1 MAILSFQINGEEYTD
16 TALTAC
22 ELALDGT
29 PRYFNADR
37 YGIPIVNVPIYID
50 SDGLIV
56 DKFIEDEHG
65 VKDPGKRYW
74 YKTNLG
80 YVIRVG
86 EDGIIREVF
95 TCTNEEAPKPNFL
108 TESNYKLDNVARPL
122 LRTNPKL
129 TTNIKIIAD
138 GGNKIYLESIDASRD
153 LASIKYKRNEI
164 SPAGYYSYDIAHF
177 FNSKKTPYD
186 IAYRTRRTESDLS
199 VLDDYQSQLEEDYQ
213 YGATLNYS
221 KLYEE
226 KFRIFA
232 PIWADLNMPKK
243 FVIFK
248 VAKPATSTAFDDTAD
263 GNLARIQS
271 MLANAEIV
279 KTFDLTNNSSIGQ
292 YIRNHVQDER
302 FPTSPLTFSFE
313 KNEKSSYNGIDLVKG
328 GFTSKPEY
336 LHNDLV
342 RTDKPLIEANDFIT
356 DGFKRN
362 SMVSANILNLEFLFD
377 DLTAADYSVN
387 RYFGLYVDDID
398 SGLGEISSSN
408 YGKLKFKS
416 VDSYVM
422 PELGYS
428 GIPSSKLIQTTPTLG
443 YVSLADKYF
452 KIDSNSY
459 YDESNLDLNVIDS
472 GDEITKNLGI
482 KDTGKSIN
490 IEEYQ
495 GRGFDF
501 VKFKIKATPI
511 INDNIAI
518 VGTKEEAYNFKFIK
532 HTPGETITVT
542 DASGPRFSFFTG
554 PTQADGFANFKAGFD
569 ASTLT
574 TLMYFS
580 QDSNSVYLTETLA
593 GLGDLELAITGAPNN
608 ILKVTKIYTNVNL
621 NENTVYAAGP
631 GVLQKGRFEGNKF
644 SQDGKLSDIAIAI
657 SAAINN
663 LKDFTSFNSGEY
675 VYVKSNIAGYRTM
688 QNAFLINSGNNVD
701 FIDADN
707 VDADNLLGLG
717 ANVTG
722 DWAAHYFNGGHNEN
736 QSVLIS
742 GNTISEVSV
751 GDYLP
756 TKYNNTYNKVIDI
769 VDNIDDIT
777 GDFHKLILEDTNSI
791 SSGEAR
797 LFRENKLLIGLFSAY
812 NVYDLNFDFYDTANS
827 DLKGLG
833 KEKSANI
840 KYNPYKDIKAFL
852 ATSEIPGNP
861 PYEGLLPEDVLDEAY
876 DLDPIDYFSNL
887 LPVLENETIEGVT
900 SGFLASEFDRL
911 QENNTKEFAINSRV
925 VPNINKWVLK
935 DTLTARE
942 QPYYLNANEAFGRTN
957 FAPDLDVEGRDRK
970 SFTHEWFYMDR
981 PPGYIRPYD
990 VNNDFNYVNFIRDF
1004 TLSKDLFLGVDNDY
1018 FDKLMVSDGLEVGL
1032 FNDKP
1037 WVVEQTPPVWNM
1049 TAFLKSEIVKKY
1061 TLIERGNDIGFAS
1074 TFFKGIKVTF
1084 KSRKEF
1090 TADKATEFIK
1100 NTEFNG
1106 YKFST
1111 IVKVNK
1117 TADANGVNGIEYDV
1131 IQNKAH
1137 KFVILFITL
1146 TINDLFIDSELATK
1160 QLYELNHA
1168 MVEEVGP
1175 GVSDSD
1181 TWKYADINISGGL
1194 DFVNTDFSG
1203 TGPYLVSGI
1212 VDSNGAAPDFENQIT
1227 TGANGLYGK
1236 LKITFIVGT
1245 SYIATIQ
1252 SVNSSNELVLQSIPH
1267 LETDPAILL
1276 PTSLLTQYLQQ
1287 NAEYSYIGGGV
1298 NAHKNILEKIS
1309 INNVSSLLNSG
1320 SSDIKY
1326 TTIDVDGT
1334 VSNNRFIINFDGG
1347 KEIIKEA
1354 KLTVT
1359 EDIEKPKSYKLNSG
1373 NIGYNIVEDTPYYPF
1388 LIRHSGNY
1396 TVDMRPVITFTDIYT
1411 HFKVDRSYVSINTF
1425 EQNYN
1430 EVLYKHSMT
1439 RLYEIEIARAYYNKY
1454 NRTGV
1459 SFNLGFIKDSI
1470 EQVELYPTEGGD
1482 HDKNWGMIKN
1492 HFYHKVNEVNTT
1504 GVTKLTPSSEFT
1516 PLYPLI
1522 SEIAIDKKD
1531 INVFRSSW
1539 DSNYY
1544 TRGLVSGGSI
1554 NVPGTFDVIEERS
1567 YLASTMMSLENSYNL
1582 LSYTS
1587 SVVNSKEELDD
1598 ILRNSNNTTDVVL
1611 FEDKS
1616 TIIADFYLNEIIY
1629 KRLRDSGVLATINL
1643 YVKPADSIG
1652 DKTSLVDD
1660 SESYVIK
1667 NLLDV
1672 FTVDSLNLFTK
1683 AFKGSGSNI
1692 INSNTVDDLSTNGF
1706 SADVNFGYK
1715 PHAKTPLNFRLIYN
1729 KRLGYSYDIKPM
1741 IKIKS

>member
-1 MAILSFQINGEEYTD
+1 MAILSFQINGKTYSD
-16 TALTAC
+16 TALGAC
-22 ELALDGT
+22 DLTLDGT
-29 PRYFNADR
+29 LRYFDAGR
-37 YGIPIVNVPIYID
+37 YGIPVVGVPIFID
-50 SDGLIV
+50 NDATKYDIFL
-56 DKFIEDEHG
+56 EDEIQQ
-65 VKDPGKRYW
+65 KDLGKPYW

-80 YVIRVG
+80 YVIKVDSG
-86 EDGIIREVF
+86 GLITEVSA
-95 TCTNEEAPKPNFL
+95 CTNEEAPEPNFL
-108 TESNYKLDNVARPL
+108 TEKNYKLDNVAKPL

-138 GGNKIYLESIDASRD
+138 GGDRIYLESIDATKD

-186 IAYRTRRTESDLS
+186 IAYRTKRSESDLS
-199 VLDDYQSQLEEDYQ
+199 VLDNYQSQLEEDYQ

-248 VAKPATSTAFDDTAD
+248 VAKPATSTAFDNTAND
-263 GNLARIQS
+263 NLARIQS

-279 KTFDLTNNSSIGQ
+279 KTFDLTNNSSIGR

-336 LHNDLV
+336 LHNDIV
-342 RTDKPLIEANDFIT
+342 ETDKPLIEANDFIT

-428 GIPSSKLIQTTPTLG
+428 GIPSSKLIQNTPTLG
-443 YVSLADKYF
+443 YVSIADKYF

-459 YDESNLDLNVIDS
+459 YDESNLSLNVIDS

-482 KDTGKSIN
+482 KDTGRSID
-490 IEEYQ
+490 IKEYQ
-495 GRGFDF
+495 ERGFDF

-532 HTPGETITVT
+532 HVANEIINIT
-542 DASGPRFSFFTG
+542 DGSGILFSFSTG
-554 PTQADGFANFKAGFD
+554 ADQATAFVNFKAGFD
-569 ASTLT
+569 ASTLVN
-574 TLMYFS
+574 LMNFS

-593 GLGDLELAITGAPNN
+593 GLGDLELAATLGTYSL
-608 ILKVTKIYTNVNL
+608 LKVTKIYTNVNL
-621 NENTVYAAGP
+621 SENIVLAAGP

-663 LKDFTSFNSGEY
+663 LKAFTSFNSGEY
-675 VYVKSNIAGYRTM
+675 VYIKSNIAGYRTM
-688 QNAFLINSGNNVD
+688 QNALLINLGNNVD

-707 VDADNLLGLG
+707 LDVDNLLGLG
-717 ANVTG
+717 EKVT
-722 DWAAHYFNGGHNEN
+722 DAWSAHYFNGGHNEN
-736 QSVLIS
+736 QSVLINS
-742 GNTISEVSV
+742 NTISEVSI
-751 GDYLP
+751 GDYIP

-769 VDNIDDIT
+769 VDNIDDIA
-777 GDFHKLILEDTNSI
+777 GDFHKLILGDKNFI

-797 LFRENKLLIGLFSAY
+797 LFRENKLMIGLFSAY

-833 KEKSANI
+833 KEEEANI
-840 KYNPYKDIKAFL
+840 TYEPY
-852 ATSEIPGNP
+852 TNIPKLISTAALNSVD
-861 PYEGLLPEDVLDEAY
+861 YTGLQPADVLDEAY
-876 DLDPIDYFSNL
+876 ALAPIDYFSNL
-887 LPVLENETIEGVT
+887 LPVLERETIEGVA

-935 DTLTARE
+935 DTLTTRE

-957 FAPDLDVEGRDRK
+957 FAPDLGVEGRDRK

-981 PPGYIRPYD
+981 PPGYVRPFD
-990 VNNDFNYVNFIRDF
+990 VSNDFNYVNFIKDF
-1004 TLSKDLFLGVDNDY
+1004 TLSKDLFLDVNNDY

-1032 FNDKP
+1032 FSDKP
-1037 WVVEQTPPVWNM
+1037 WHPGSADWDM
-1049 TAFLKSEIVKKY
+1049 AAFLKSEIVKKY
-1061 TLIERGNDIGFAS
+1061 TLIERGNDVGFAS

-1090 TADKATEFIK
+1090 TADTATEFIK
-1100 NTEFNG
+1100 NAEFNG

-1111 IVKVNK
+1111 IVKINK

-1131 IQNKAH
+1131 VQNKAH

-1146 TINDLFIDSELATK
+1146 TINDFFIDAELATK

-1168 MVEEVGP
+1168 FVFDGTAA
-1175 GVSDSD
+1175 DSD
-1181 TWKYADINISGGL
+1181 KWQYSDINISGGL
-1194 DFVNTDFSG
+1194 DFVNADFSG
-1203 TGPYLVSGI
+1203 PGPYIVSGI

-1236 LKITFIVGT
+1236 LKITYNSG
-1245 SYIATIQ
+1245 SEYIATIQ
-1252 SVNSSNELVLQSIPH
+1252 SINSSNELVLQSIPH
-1267 LETDPAILL
+1267 LDGDPATLL

-1287 NAEYSYIGGGV
+1287 TAEYTYIGGGI

-1326 TTIDVDGT
+1326 TTINVDGT
-1334 VSNNRFIINFDGG
+1334 VSNNKFIINFDGG

-1354 KLTVT
+1354 KLAVT

-1373 NIGYNIVEDTPYYPF
+1373 NIGYNIVEDNPYYPF

-1411 HFKVDRSYVSINTF
+1411 HFKIDRPYISIDDK
-1425 EQNYN
+1425 EQAYS
-1430 EVLYKHSMT
+1430 EALYKHSTT

-1459 SFNLGFIKDSI
+1459 SFNLGFIKDNT
-1470 EQVELYPTEGGD
+1470 EQVQFHPGKGGD

-1504 GVTKLTPSSEFT
+1504 GVTKLTASSEFT

-1522 SEIAIDKKD
+1522 GEIAIDKKD

-1544 TRGLVSGGSI
+1544 TRALVGGGSI

-1567 YLASTMMSLENSYNL
+1567 YLASTMMTLENSYNL

-1587 SVVNSKEELDD
+1587 STVNSKEELDD

-1611 FEDKS
+1611 FEDKN

-1667 NLLDV
+1667 NLLNV
-1672 FTVDSLNLFTK
+1672 FTIDSLNLFTK
-1683 AFKGSGSNI
+1683 AFKGSDSKI
-1692 INSNTVDDLSTNGF
+1692 INSDTLDDLSTNGF
-1706 SADVNFGYK
+1706 AADVNFEYK
-1715 PHAKTPLNFRLIYN
+1715 PHSETPLNFRLIYN